1 MWDITEGFGWS
12 KRQLPRRPGAY
23 QTPVPNTRSPLF
35 RPVFGTFWCS
45 LFDIMYISSLNVSS
59 SKRSHPNICLFIA
72 QLSLLF
78 ISCLYCSSFIHNSYH
93 MIQNRLIQAH
103 SSCQTIAVSIRQ
115 RVQFRSFI
123 HNCHKLS
130 FRQSGRFTVTCL
142 NCQSIALIVTIYGF

>member
-1 MWDITEGFGWS
+1 MWDITEGFGWA

-23 QTPVPNTRSPLF
+23 QTPVPNTRSPMF

-59 SKRSHPNICLFIA
+59 SKRCYPNICLFVA

-78 ISCLYCSSFIHNSYH
+78 AICLYCLSFIHNSSH
-93 MIQNRLIQAH
+93 MSKNRLIQAH

-115 RVQFRSFI
+115 RVKFGAFI
-123 HNCHKLS
+123 HNGHKLF
-130 FRQSGRFTVTCL
+130 FRQSGWFAVTCL
-142 NCQSIALIVTIYGF
+142 NCQSIALIVAIYGF

>member
-78 ISCLYCSSFIHNSYH
+78 VICLYCLSFIHNSSH
-93 MIQNRLIQAH
+93 ISMNRLIQ
-103 SSCQTIAVSIRQ
+103 V
-115 RVQFRSFI
+115 
-123 HNCHKLS
+123 L
-130 FRQSGRFTVTCL
+130 L
-142 NCQSIALIVTIYGF
+142 NCQITICQSGSASSSARSSTMASSSFSDNPGGSRSLV